1 MSAVAL
7 LTINEVSELESV
19 HRTSV
24 LRYIKSGK
32 IQAVQAETN
41 AGRRGYEYRINL
53 DQLSEKALRKYYARQ
68 KEQEAALA
76 ASMVALDADGADT
89 VEGTASPSSSAARK
103 DNLENL
109 SLTELTEAQ
118 RTDITFWLDIIKEYN
133 LYISEHYKNTTKAT
147 KDFIEILKER
157 YPNKSISER
166 TLRRKIK
173 DYRDMGD
180 IGLTDLRLQNKLKGA
195 TVVDG
200 IVWSAFLQYWL
211 DEARPSTTACYR
223 LVNDFLRLEGRKN
236 PALMELLP
244 LPDVSAVYRQIKRIP
259 YPVLQFYRYGNK
271 AYCDDCEPYLERD
284 YENLDSNEVWSAD
297 YHTLDFFVKCDVSGD
312 VYRPYLLAWMD
323 VRSRKI
329 VGIALTKSANSDGVV
344 MAFRKAIMRHGVPQ
358 IFYGDNGREFL
369 TSDFG
374 GRGRRK
380 TDSRANY
387 GKTILDRLGIA
398 MHNSQVANAK
408 AKAIERFFGEI
419 CNNFSKFVTTYA
431 GGKPADRPERL
442 GGILKDGGKA
452 DGDSNRGSSS
462 SNANK
467 IPMLS
472 EATQWIES
480 YIEGY
485 YNNQPSN
492 ARGLK
497 GMTPNQCW
505 EQKLIIKK
513 TATQDQ
519 LDLLMLRSV
528 RLQEVKRN
536 GVYLTIG
543 GEKVWFYDTELVTT
557 YMKHKVYVRYNPEDL
572 SIVHVYDEQERYICE
587 AAIVAKGDYSFG
599 GGDNDKTT
607 EAIKELNRKKK
618 QQKKVVKDYM
628 AQQENLIKVRPA
640 MEVLEAVSLERLA
653 NHQEPDAQILQH
665 LGWGQQKE
673 VDIARMAENAAKKK
687 MPKGRK

>member
-1 MSAVAL
+1 
-7 LTINEVSELESV
+7 
-19 HRTSV
+19 
-24 LRYIKSGK
+24 
-32 IQAVQAETN
+32 
-41 AGRRGYEYRINL
+41 
-53 DQLSEKALRKYYARQ
+53 
-68 KEQEAALA
+68 
-76 ASMVALDADGADT
+76 
-89 VEGTASPSSSAARK
+89 
-103 DNLENL
+103 
-109 SLTELTEAQ
+109 
-118 RTDITFWLDIIKEYN
+118 
-133 LYISEHYKNTTKAT
+133 
-147 KDFIEILKER
+147 
-157 YPNKSISER
+157 
-166 TLRRKIK
+166 
-173 DYRDMGD
+173 
-180 IGLTDLRLQNKLKGA
+180 
-195 TVVDG
+195 
-200 IVWSAFLQYWL
+200 
-211 DEARPSTTACYR
+211 
-223 LVNDFLRLEGRKN
+223 
-236 PALMELLP
+236 
-244 LPDVSAVYRQIKRIP
+244 
-259 YPVLQFYRYGNK
+259 
-271 AYCDDCEPYLERD
+271 
-284 YENLDSNEVWSAD
+284 
-297 YHTLDFFVKCDVSGD
+297 
-312 VYRPYLLAWMD
+312 
-323 VRSRKI
+323 
-329 VGIALTKSANSDGVV
+329 
-344 MAFRKAIMRHGVPQ
+344 MRHGVPQ